1 MVPNSSA
8 VLTKVHNEENQQEIC
23 RFLTQNLSTNKLI
36 IPSQIG
42 WLAPTNKAVTY
53 FVLTFSL
60 WIVVAGA
67 IHAGD
72 TEACYEQ
79 Y

>member
-1 MVPNSSA
+1 MRKTSN
-8 VLTKVHNEENQQEIC
+8 KIC
-23 RFLTQNLSTNKLI
+23 KFFTQNLSTNKLI

-42 WLAPTNKAVTY
+42 CLPPTNKAVTY